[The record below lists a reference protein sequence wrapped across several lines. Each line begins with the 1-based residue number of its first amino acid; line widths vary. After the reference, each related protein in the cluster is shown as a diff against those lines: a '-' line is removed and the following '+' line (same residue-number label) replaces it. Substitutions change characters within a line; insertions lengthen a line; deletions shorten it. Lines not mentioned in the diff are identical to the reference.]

1 MSAITVERLAE
12 NHIEAFYAL
21 HAALG
26 RCFCVAWW
34 VETWE
39 DWSQRSASDNRR
51 LRDDLIAAG
60 TFDGYLAFDGAQA
73 VGWCQA
79 LPRDRL
85 KKIGRQFDLPREDG
99 TWAIGCFF
107 IHPEHR
113 RRGIARQLL
122 QALIEDLPRRGARQ
136 VEAYPKRVS
145 NAEAGDL
152 WNGPEALFRAFGFET
167 LKDDPLR
174 PVLIRELDQTAG

>member
-1 MSAITVERLAE
+1 MSGLVVRRFGPAHLAD
-12 NHIEAFYAL
+12 FRTL
-21 HAALG
+21 HGTAG

-39 DWSQRSASDNRR
+39 GWDKRTAAENRA
-51 LRDDLIAAG
+51 LRDELFAAG
-60 TFDGYLAFDGAQA
+60 TFDGYLAYEDNDP

-85 KKIGRQFDLPREDG
+85 LKIRNQFGLEPDEG

-113 RRGIARQLL
+113 RLGIARRML
-122 QALIEDLPRRGARQ
+122 AEVLIDLPERGAKR
-136 VEAYPKRVS
+136 VEAYPKRV
-145 NAEAGDL
+145 AGGDAGDL
-152 WNGPEALFRAFGFET
+152 WNGPEALFRASGFVT
-167 LKDDPLR
+167 LKDDPVR
-174 PVLIRELDQTAG
+174 PVLVRALP